1 MSFFKISQMQLANLD
16 HIKIQNRNHAITK
29 LETGD
34 LVKVKADILP
44 IIYHYGI
51 VEKQGDKLFIYH
63 NQPDK
68 INSKG
73 GNLICEPFENFI
85 AGKDI
90 LEVKK
95 TQLDSTDL
103 HKMYQA
109 LSGLKYHFVGFNCEH
124 YINFVTD
131 RKPISNQVYRWTAI
145 GIIGFVVYYLIKNKK
160 I

>member
-1 MSFFKISQMQLANLD
+1 MQFSSLD
-16 HIKIQNRNHAITK
+16 HIKVQNRNHLQTK

-34 LVKVKADILP
+34 LVKVKAEILP

-51 VEKQGDKLFIYH
+51 IEKQGDKLFIYH

-68 INSKG
+68 INPKG

-85 AGKDI
+85 KGKDI

-95 TQLDSTDL
+95 TKLDSTDL
-103 HKMYQA
+103 HKMYEA
-109 LSGLKYHFVGFNCEH
+109 LSGFKYHFVGFNCEH

-145 GIIGFVVYYLIKNKK
+145 GLIGFMVYYLLKNNKL
-160 I
+160 